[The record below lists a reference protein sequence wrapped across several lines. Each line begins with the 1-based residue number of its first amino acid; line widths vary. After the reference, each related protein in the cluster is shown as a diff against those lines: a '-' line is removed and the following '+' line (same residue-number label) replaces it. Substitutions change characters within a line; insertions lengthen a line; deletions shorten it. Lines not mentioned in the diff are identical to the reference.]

1 MRIRQVKPAYF
12 KDARIAALA
21 PAVRL
26 TYIGLWMLADDAG
39 YYRWDVAEA
48 GLELYGYES
57 RGKRERDVT
66 NHLAALIEAGRVDD
80 LGCGHVL
87 IPTLTDHQRFGG
99 PGKRVTTYQTEH
111 ARECPR
117 VPADARDTPLIPGTV
132 RNGTEREGDGK
143 ERNGTVGAHKRD
155 DDETT
160 EFTALVGIPTF
171 MGGKA

>member
-1 MRIRQVKPAYF
+1 MKPSYF
-12 KDARIAALA
+12 KDARIAALT

-66 NHLAALIEAGRVDD
+66 NHLAQLVAAGRVVD
-80 LGCGHVL
+80 LGCGHIT

-99 PGKRVTTYQTEH
+99 PGKRVTTYQVEH
-111 ARECPR
+111 TRDCPR
-117 VPADARDTPLIPGTV
+117 VPADTRDSPLIPDTV
-132 RNGTEREGDGK
+132 RNGTERKGDGT
-143 ERNGTVGAHKRD
+143 ERYGTVDARNRD
-155 DDETT
+155 DDET
-160 EFTALVGIPTF
+160 EFRRLVPLPTAL
-171 MGGKA
+171 GGRQ

>member
-1 MRIRQVKPAYF
+1 MKPAYF
-12 KDARIAALA
+12 KDARIAALT

-66 NHLAALIEAGRVDD
+66 NHLGALVTAGRVED

-87 IPTLTDHQRFGG
+87 IPTLVDHQRFGG
-99 PGKRVTTYQTEH
+99 PGKRVTTYQVEH

-117 VPADARDTPLIPGTV
+117 VPADTRDSPLIPAPV
-132 RNGTEREGDGK
+132 RNGTERVRGM
-143 ERNGTVGAHKRD
+143 ERNGDGTVDARKRD
-155 DDETT
+155 DGET
-160 EFTALVGIPTF
+160 EFQRLVGRPVAI
-171 MGGKA
+171 GGDAA